1 MRQERAVAMQLATSP
16 RPTSRYGPGP
26 DDRPASRRRNERR
39 TTARVARPNL
49 PGWWIRTGAIY
60 RTLCDQTQLPA
71 PRAGPPSCSP
81 APRAARP
88 QPREHGVTLPG
99 SSTAWRPIPRGRR
112 AGQAART
119 ARLGVTGWCA
129 AGAAVPLSQLSDRP
143 SSIRAMRRSPSSLHQ
158 PAERRARAQGLAGS
172 RVAELAPPLHADH
185 RGGPVRT

>member
-16 RPTSRYGPGP
+16 RPTSRCGPGP
-26 DDRPASRRRNERR
+26 DDRPASRRRNE
-39 TTARVARPNL
+39 
-49 PGWWIRTGAIY
+49 G
-60 RTLCDQTQLPA
+60 
-71 PRAGPPSCSP
+71 GPPPESRGQICQADGYAQVRSTERFAIRRSSPHTEQDHHPAP

-99 SSTAWRPIPRGRR
+99 SSTAWRPIPSGRR

-119 ARLGVTGWCA
+119 ARLACCGRCCSA
-129 AGAAVPLSQLSDRP
+129 SQLSNRP
-143 SSIRAMRRSPSSLHQ
+143 SSIRAMRRSPIELRQ

-185 RGGPVRT
+185 RLGPVRT